1 MLLHHANQ
9 LLVTDGYTH
18 RDGITPVADAVVELV
33 RLHERL
39 AVPTSLHLSGTLIEA
54 LAWHRPDVLDL
65 VKALTAEGLL
75 EAVGG
80 AYGEP
85 VLPVISERAVARHL
99 RVTAEVMER
108 HLDVVPTSAWVPE
121 RVWTPRTGQL
131 LADAGYTRTAL
142 DDRLL
147 LPPGERAAFDAT
159 GPWHT
164 RPTALREDL
173 CRPVLDAS
181 SGLVVAPIT
190 SALRYLVPPRG
201 RQDLDLLA
209 ELTAPLGPDDVLVYA
224 DDLERTC
231 GVAGWEPAMERY
243 EQFLTWLA
251 GTSGLIP
258 TRLDELTTP
267 TGTTQ
272 VHAGT
277 YYELAHDHGAGEDYL
292 GWSADPRW
300 APYAAIVDGVEH
312 DVDAAPPDDRAT
324 ALAERLLLVAQHET
338 AWQDV
343 AADGQR
349 APAPWACATA
359 SHARDARPVLH
370 AGRWARAGGC
380 EPTATVVDVDG
391 DGTDELVLADR
402 DIWCLISPQAGGRLT
417 LVAVREDDQARVI
430 VGNAL
435 DHWNFQSESHRFM
448 QQPPAHPGAFAA
460 HDAENAAWTV
470 ELVESDA
477 HAARAVLSHGPAVRR
492 IAVTGGRVVLCSQG
506 TGPQDIESLLLPDYL
521 ETVRAGRSAMT
532 VEEGP
537 GWAAVR
543 QNGAAT
549 WTGWGHDGRRAQAR
563 YGLAAHGLPV
573 AVSGTGH
580 LDLLIGTGPLPGHI
594 AREIDGL
601 SEGLHRPRLLL
612 PVGTQG

>member
-243 EQFLTWLA
+243 EQFLT
-251 GTSGLIP
+251 
-258 TRLDELTTP
+258 
-267 TGTTQ
+267 
-272 VHAGT
+272 
-277 YYELAHDHGAGEDYL
+277 
-292 GWSADPRW
+292 
-300 APYAAIVDGVEH
+300 
-312 DVDAAPPDDRAT
+312 
-324 ALAERLLLVAQHET
+324 
-338 AWQDV
+338 
-343 AADGQR
+343 
-349 APAPWACATA
+349 
-359 SHARDARPVLH
+359 
-370 AGRWARAGGC
+370 
-380 EPTATVVDVDG
+380 
-391 DGTDELVLADR
+391 
-402 DIWCLISPQAGGRLT
+402 
-417 LVAVREDDQARVI
+417 
-430 VGNAL
+430 
-435 DHWNFQSESHRFM
+435 
-448 QQPPAHPGAFAA
+448 
-460 HDAENAAWTV
+460 
-470 ELVESDA
+470 
-477 HAARAVLSHGPAVRR
+477 
-492 IAVTGGRVVLCSQG
+492 
-506 TGPQDIESLLLPDYL
+506 
-521 ETVRAGRSAMT
+521 
-532 VEEGP
+532 
-537 GWAAVR
+537 
-543 QNGAAT
+543 
-549 WTGWGHDGRRAQAR
+549 
-563 YGLAAHGLPV
+563 
-573 AVSGTGH
+573 
-580 LDLLIGTGPLPGHI
+580 
-594 AREIDGL
+594 
-601 SEGLHRPRLLL
+601 
-612 PVGTQG
+612 